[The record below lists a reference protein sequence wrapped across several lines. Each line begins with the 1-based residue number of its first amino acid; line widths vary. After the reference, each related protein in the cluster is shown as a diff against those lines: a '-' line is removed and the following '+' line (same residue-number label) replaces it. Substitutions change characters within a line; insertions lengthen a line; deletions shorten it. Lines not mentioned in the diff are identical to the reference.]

1 MKRMKQTLCGLAAL
15 LPLLLAARPAA
26 AADPFYDSLLRQGV
40 QQYDREEF
48 DQAAQTLRLACFGLL
63 DEPVV
68 LGGCLARLA
77 LAQDRAGGTGD
88 VDGFQETFR
97 RLAEVEERFQG
108 YTRADLAPEVRAA
121 LEQRLAARIPA
132 STLRSVP
139 AFRALADRAAA
150 AAAARPPAQAGGRE
164 PKPRGAEERKPVST
178 PPANPPAVVAP
189 AVTPPGAPA
198 AAPAPLSAAEREKMT
213 QARKLLAAEGK
224 LKELRQAFDL
234 AREVADAHAG
244 SVEAQ
249 HLAAEAAYR
258 ISRWKDAA
266 EYFKRGGEPGAD
278 QPELLFYMAVSLYE
292 SGDAEAAAGVLRR
305 SLPNL
310 QRTPYVDAY
319 ARKILG

>member
-1 MKRMKQTLCGLAAL
+1 MKHIA
-15 LPLLLAARPAA
+15 PLLLASALVLAARPAA

-48 DQAAQTLRLACFGLL
+48 ADSAQTLRLACFGLL
-63 DEPVV
+63 DEPLI
-68 LGGCLARLA
+68 LGGCLSRLA
-77 LAQDRAGGTGD
+77 LAQDRAGD
-88 VDGFQETFR
+88 ADGFEDTFR

-108 YTRADLAPEVRAA
+108 YSRAELPAEVRAA

-132 STLRSVP
+132 STLRSIP
-139 AFRALADRAAA
+139 AFRALADRTEAAGKA
-150 AAAARPPAQAGGRE
+150 GKDAAARPSGQPSGGE
-164 PKPRGAEERKPVST
+164 PKPRSSEERKPVAA
-178 PPANPPAVVAP
+178 PPANPPAAAVEIAAVSPAP
-189 AVTPPGAPA
+189 ARPSSLTE
-198 AAPAPLSAAEREKMT
+198 AERGKMS
-213 QARKLLAAEGK
+213 QARRLLTAEGK
-224 LKELRQAFDL
+224 IKELRQAFDL
-234 AREVADAHAG
+234 AREVADAHAD
-244 SVEAQ
+244 SAEAQ

-258 ISRWKDAA
+258 ISRWKEAA

-292 SGDAEAAAGVLRR
+292 SGEAQAAATVLRR